1 MMVHTCNTST
11 WELGAE
17 DYEFKA
23 SLGYIVSPYK
33 KKKEKQTNKREIG
46 IHESTYQ

>member
-23 SLGYIVSPYK
+23 SLGYIVRPYLTK
-33 KKKEKQTNKREIG
+33 MQQEPQAPC
-46 IHESTYQ
+46 SSFL